1 MNREVAED
9 VFKKGEAS
17 FPLRKKPSVNLP
29 LRERLTINLP
39 LRERLTINLPL
50 RERLTIN
57 LPLRKRGIKGDLFF
71 LRGVAT
77 LLNSLLTLPVIARP
91 FGEGRGNLI
100 LNADVTFTYEIAT
113 SFFLF
118 RKNSSR

>member
-50 RERLTIN
+50 R
-57 LPLRKRGIKGDLFF
+57 KRGIKGDLFF
-71 LRGVAT
+71 LRGVQP

-91 FGEGRGNLI
+91 FEEGRGNLI
-100 LNADVTFTYEIAT
+100 LMINVYFIYEIAT
-113 SFFLF
+113 L
-118 RKNSSR
+118 RSR